1 MILSNTCGLS
11 CVSYGVIFDATMQ
24 TCIFDSQNVDASRG
38 RAREGS
44 GRRLLAARSSNET
57 IPNPAAASECDAAA
71 VNETRQARQE
81 LADLMGE
88 VATMKAAHSAE
99 IAALKVELHR
109 QIEQG
114 QEESRRAQE
123 ELLQRSQTQTRELL
137 VQLLAERN
145 R

>member
-1 MILSNTCGLS
+1 
-11 CVSYGVIFDATMQ
+11 
-24 TCIFDSQNVDASRG
+24 
-38 RAREGS
+38 
-44 GRRLLAARSSNET
+44 LLAARSSNET

-71 VNETRQARQE
+71 LNETRQARQE